1 MTRISLVLLL
11 AVMASAMYL
20 VHTQYQSRRLY
31 TELDRAVA
39 ESRRLETEHQRLQVE
54 KRAQATPLRIERLA
68 VAQGM
73 QNATPAIT
81 QYVDDKAVV
90 SGGVQ

>member
-1 MTRISLVLLL
+1 MLRLNILLLL
-11 AVMASAMYL
+11 AVMASALFL
-20 VHTQYQSRRLY
+20 VHTQYEARRMF
-31 TELDRAVA
+31 TDRERAQH
-39 ESRRLETEHQRLQVE
+39 ESRELATEHQRLQVE

-81 QYVDDKAVV
+81 QYVTDKAAA
-90 SGGVQ
+90 GGRP